1 MNWTKDISP
10 FQTLMVAIIIG
21 GWIASYTAMKTHFTD
36 FESQTTAAL
45 AKMDQR
51 VDKLEDYARNITKL
65 EVTLEFMIK
74 RIENMDQKINKLLED
89 KQ

>member
-1 MNWTKDISP
+1 MNIKDITP
-10 FQTLMVAIIIG
+10 FQALMIAVLIG
-21 GWIASYTAMKTHFTD
+21 GWIASYTAMKTHFAD
-36 FESQTTAAL
+36 FEAQTTTAL
-45 AKMDQR
+45 TKMDQR

-65 EVTLEFMIK
+65 EVTLEFMNK